1 MGSMKSTEGI
11 PETSSS
17 IHQKEESDEAEGQ
30 SACQTTLTTNKRES
44 HYSLKQIWRENSRYQ
59 SSATQQTARVQ
70 KRGTSSDA
78 TSEAGTKGRSKCRKP
93 TKKQEAATE
102 LQRFLRKLDL
112 VDQELEWERRE
123 RQRHMEMMQAQ
134 SWEREADRQQPG
146 KQ

>member
-1 MGSMKSTEGI
+1 MVGEECEHLRIRMDGVQGYV
-11 PETSSS
+11 SSLRRF
-17 IHQKEESDEAEGQ
+17 GV
-30 SACQTTLTTNKRES
+30 NS